1 MPRVT
6 NVVIVGGGPGGYE
19 AALVARQLGAEV
31 TLVDRDGP
39 GGSAVLTDAV
49 PSKTLVATANAITAT
64 ASSANLGVLIDGRS
78 PEPSRIGVDLRAVNE
93 RIAGL
98 VRAQS
103 DDIRARL
110 LREGI
115 TLMPGRGRLDEDA
128 NVVVARRDGK
138 EETLEADAVLVATG
152 ARPRVLP
159 DALPDGERI
168 LTWEQVYGLD
178 EVPERLIVVGSG
190 VTGAEF
196 AGAYHAL
203 GSRVVLISSRDRV
216 LPGEDPDAAR
226 VLEEVFARRG
236 LEVLGS
242 SRATAARRTDE
253 GVEVTLASGD
263 VVHGSHV
270 LMAVG
275 SLPNTDELG
284 LAAAGVETDDAGF
297 IRVDRVSRTTRR
309 GVYAA
314 GDCTGVL
321 MLASV
326 AAMQGRIAMWHAL
339 GDAVTPLELSTVSST
354 VFTNPEIAT
363 VGLTQRDLDA
373 GSFRGDVVLVPLAPN
388 ARAKMVEQRDGF
400 VKLFCRRGS
409 RIVAGAVIVGPHASE
424 LIHPLTIAVEQRLT
438 VDQLASTF
446 TVYPSLSG
454 SIAEAARRL
463 HIAAE

>member
-1 MPRVT
+1 MT
-6 NVVIVGGGPGGYE
+6 SVVIVGGGPGGYE
-19 AALVARQLGAEV
+19 AALVARQLGADV

-49 PSKTLVATANAITAT
+49 PSKTLVATANAITAA

-115 TLMPGRGRLDEDA
+115 TLMPGVGRLDEDA

-138 EETLEADAVLVATG
+138 EETLQADAVLLATG

-242 SRATAARRTDE
+242 SRATAARRTDD

-284 LAAAGVETDDAGF
+284 LADGRCRDRRR
-297 IRVDRVSRTTRR
+297 RVHPRR
-309 GVYAA
+309 PR
-314 GDCTGVL
+314 
-321 MLASV
+321 
-326 AAMQGRIAMWHAL
+326 Q
-339 GDAVTPLELSTVSST
+339 
-354 VFTNPEIAT
+354 
-363 VGLTQRDLDA
+363 
-373 GSFRGDVVLVPLAPN
+373 
-388 ARAKMVEQRDGF
+388 
-400 VKLFCRRGS
+400 
-409 RIVAGAVIVGPHASE
+409 PH
-424 LIHPLTIAVEQRLT
+424 HP
-438 VDQLASTF
+438 
-446 TVYPSLSG
+446 
-454 SIAEAARRL
+454 ARRL
-463 HIAAE
+463 RRR

>member
-1 MPRVT
+1 MT
-6 NVVIVGGGPGGYE
+6 SVVIVGGGPGGYE
-19 AALVARQLGAEV
+19 AALVARQLGADV

-49 PSKTLVATANAITAT
+49 PSKTLVATANAITAA

-115 TLMPGRGRLDEDA
+115 TLMPGRGRLDGDA

-138 EETLEADAVLVATG
+138 EETLGADAVLIATG

-159 DALPDGERI
+159 DAQPDGERI
-168 LTWEQVYGLD
+168 LTWEQVYALD

-226 VLEEVFARRG
+226 VLEEVFAPPRPGGARLVPGDRCPPHRRRRRG
-236 LEVLGS
+236 HAGVRRRRARLACAHGRRLAAEHRR
-242 SRATAARRTDE
+242 SRARSGWRRDRRRR
-253 GVEVTLASGD
+253 
-263 VVHGSHV
+263 VHPRRPGQPHH
-270 LMAVG
+270 
-275 SLPNTDELG
+275 PTRG
-284 LAAAGVETDDAGF
+284 L
-297 IRVDRVSRTTRR
+297 
-309 GVYAA
+309 
-314 GDCTGVL
+314 C
-321 MLASV
+321 
-326 AAMQGRIAMWHAL
+326 GR
-339 GDAVTPLELSTVSST
+339 
-354 VFTNPEIAT
+354 
-363 VGLTQRDLDA
+363 
-373 GSFRGDVVLVPLAPN
+373 
-388 ARAKMVEQRDGF
+388 
-400 VKLFCRRGS
+400 
-409 RIVAGAVIVGPHASE
+409 
-424 LIHPLTIAVEQRLT
+424 
-438 VDQLASTF
+438 
-446 TVYPSLSG
+446 
-454 SIAEAARRL
+454 
-463 HIAAE
+463 